1 MNSLF
6 SGTQGDSL
14 NTDGGEFGRG
24 KFWKKWLMT
33 VSWLED
39 TDFLFS
45 LQVVVE
51 EAEDED
57 LKAHFLQVLIGLIL
71 YKWWNDSWV
80 TKHVSMTRFFVVWKN
95 GFQLDVVTF
104 SPLW

>member
-1 MNSLF
+1 
-6 SGTQGDSL
+6 
-14 NTDGGEFGRG
+14 
-24 KFWKKWLMT
+24 MT

-57 LKAHFLQVLIGLIL
+57 LKAHFPQVLIGLIL
-71 YKWWNDSWV
+71 YK
-80 TKHVSMTRFFVVWKN
+80 
-95 GFQLDVVTF
+95 
-104 SPLW
+104 